1 MFKDDIEEKDK
12 MLKPE
17 QAVIIERPA
26 DSKSSTT
33 SPGIQS
39 QDDQVYQKLVKEI
52 IFDMPEKV
60 FSLTLDPSMILK
72 VDLALFR
79 LLSEKKMKGILLG
92 VGRPAEFYIE
102 LLRSNGFNQDFLF
115 YLDTL
120 TFSSPRKQEE
130 PHSANISYKH
140 VFYYQEKQNMKLIP
154 HPSDF
159 TAIDV
164 AFTST
169 VEEFARNK
177 SGEPLFL
184 LIDGIAS
191 HQLYLKPSSLGAFI
205 HTIVSKARNWNIR
218 TFLLLTDGIDP
229 ILSSTIKT
237 FSDKIIVL

>member
-1 MFKDDIEEKDK
+1 MYKDTAEGNEK

-17 QAVIIERPA
+17 PMVIMEQPVV
-26 DSKSSTT
+26 SKSPGMP
-33 SPGIQS
+33 PGIQS
-39 QDDQVYQKLVKEI
+39 QDDQAYQKLLKEY
-52 IFDMPEKV
+52 IFDKSEKV
-60 FSLTLDPSMILK
+60 VSIILDPSMILK
-72 VDLALFR
+72 ADLALFR
-79 LLSEKKMKGILLG
+79 LLSEKKMKGILLC

-120 TFSSPRKQEE
+120 TFSSPRKQQEAC
-130 PHSANISYKH
+130 SSNISYKH
-140 VFYYQEKQNMKLIP
+140 VFYYQEKPNMKQIP

-169 VEEFARNK
+169 VEELVLNK
-177 SGEPLFL
+177 SGGELFL

-205 HTIVSKARNWNIR
+205 HTLVSKARNWNIT

-229 ILSSTIKT
+229 ILISTIKT
-237 FSDKIIVL
+237 FSDKIINL